1 MDGWKCAKAVELLR
15 DPNRI
20 LRPPN
25 LSLGQKAHM
34 STESPAKGS
43 GSIAATISNGVVHA
57 LADTIGRG
65 PTKARAHI
73 SQDMIAVVLRDYMTK
88 SEKTLVADGKAEI
101 VLAGRRAIQEGMK
114 QTLVKVVEDATGRT
128 VEAFF
133 SDNRTNPD
141 MAVEVFI
148 LVPLG
153 DGSAPSRRVFEVD
166 GIVNHSV
173 NGTPGVEAAA
183 STNGRPDDA

>member
-1 MDGWKCAKAVELLR
+1 
-15 DPNRI
+15 
-20 LRPPN
+20 
-25 LSLGQKAHM
+25 M
-34 STESPAKGS
+34 STETPAKGS

-73 SQDMIAVVLRDYMTK
+73 SQDMVAVVLRDYMTK
-88 SEKTLVADGKAEI
+88 SEKTLVADGSADI

-114 QTLVKVVEDATGRT
+114 QKLVKVVEDATGRE

-141 MAVEVFI
+141 MAVEVFV
-148 LVPLG
+148 LVPVSDGSSPGPRAGASDGASDGTSDGKVDQARVDASPELDG
-153 DGSAPSRRVFEVD
+153 VTSPAPDGSAD
-166 GIVNHSV
+166 G
-173 NGTPGVEAAA
+173 A
-183 STNGRPDDA
+183 SGS

>member
-1 MDGWKCAKAVELLR
+1 
-15 DPNRI
+15 
-20 LRPPN
+20 
-25 LSLGQKAHM
+25 M
-34 STESPAKGS
+34 STESPAKGT

-88 SEKTLVADGKAEI
+88 SEKTLVADGKSDI

-114 QTLVKVVEDATGRT
+114 QALVQVVEDATGRT

-141 MAVEVFI
+141 IAVEVFV
-148 LVPLG
+148 LVPVS
-153 DGSAPSRRVFEVD
+153 DGSAPTRRAFELNGKVD
-166 GIVNHSV
+166 ASV

-183 STNGRPDDA
+183 SQNGLADDA

>member
-1 MDGWKCAKAVELLR
+1 MDGWKCAKAVELHS

-20 LRPPN
+20 LRPPS

-34 STESPAKGS
+34 STETPAKSS

-73 SQDMIAVVLRDYMTK
+73 SQDMVAVVLRDYLTK
-88 SEKTLVADGKAEI
+88 SEKTLVADGESDI

-114 QTLVKVVEDATGRT
+114 QALIKVVEDATGRT
-128 VEAFF
+128 VETFF

-141 MAVEVFI
+141 MAVEVFV
-148 LVPLG
+148 LEPVG
-153 DGSAPSRRVFEVD
+153 DGRVD
-166 GIVNHSV
+166 GRADL
-173 NGTPGVEAAA
+173 NGVVSPNGA
-183 STNGRPDDA
+183 SPIDGA